1 MLINNYERIRQN
13 CSFMST
19 ILCGH
24 CRKELKES
32 KDYIKGKYEQRIS
45 EPFLLL
51 DLITVKML
59 VILIITITITE
70 IKSLILILI
79 FVNS

>member
-24 CRKELKES
+24 CRKELLKN
-32 KDYIKGKYEQRIS
+32 QRITLRVNTNK
-45 EPFLLL
+45 EYRNPFLL
-51 DLITVKML
+51 DLISVKML